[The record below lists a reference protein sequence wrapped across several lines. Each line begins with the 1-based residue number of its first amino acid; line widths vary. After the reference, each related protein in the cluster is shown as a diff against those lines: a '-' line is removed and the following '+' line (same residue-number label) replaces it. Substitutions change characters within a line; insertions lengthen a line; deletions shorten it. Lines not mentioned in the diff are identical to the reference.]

1 MRIFNRREKNPTLA
15 GMSTDLAS
23 ARENDMLKR
32 LVLVLGV
39 FAFCFSL
46 LSVRLINLSML
57 GGVSGHGNV
66 VTAVKDVPA
75 RPDIF
80 DRNGEMMATDI
91 TVASLYAD
99 ARKIIDVDEAADEI
113 GAIFP
118 GVNAVALRHKLASD
132 RAFVWVKR
140 EVTPRQ
146 KARIYNLGLPG
157 LFFVDETRRV
167 YPKGRAAAH
176 VLGFVNIDNK
186 GIAGIE
192 KFINGDTKKTI
203 EDKTGPKSEPVY
215 LSIDLRVQ
223 HALADELARARD
235 EHKAKAAAGIVL
247 DTQSGEVVA
256 MVSLPDY
263 DPNSPTQALEKESL
277 NRNTAGVYE
286 LGSIFK
292 TFTTAMVLDSGDASL
307 GTRYDTRKPIRISGF
322 TINDFHAQRRL
333 LSVPEVFIY
342 SSNIGAAKM
351 AMDVGVDNH
360 RAFLKR
366 LGLLDRLVTEL
377 PENRKPLMPKKWK
390 SVNSMTI
397 SFGHGLSVAPLQ
409 MVAAAAAMVNGGRLI
424 HPTFLRR
431 SSVAAFLDSKQV
443 IKPKT
448 SRMMRELM
456 RLNVVRGTGKRAD
469 VPGYRV
475 GGKTGTAEKVVDGR
489 YDNDALLTTFLSA
502 FPTDAPEYVV
512 FVMFDEP
519 QPSEATNGY
528 ATAGWNAAPTTSKII
543 RRIAPMLGV
552 LPRGDQVNP
561 FGEPV
566 MVSY

>member
-1 MRIFNRREKNPTLA
+1 VKLLGRRNKNFSLTDGDGSIA
-15 GMSTDLAS
+15 GVH
-23 ARENDMLKR
+23 ENDMLTR
-32 LVLVLGV
+32 LVLVLGIFV
-39 FAFCFSL
+39 ICFSVL
-46 LSVRLINLSML
+46 AVRLVNLSML
-57 GGVSGHGNV
+57 GEGSGHVNV
-66 VTAVKDVPA
+66 AAAVNIIPA

-99 ARKIIDVDEAADEI
+99 ARKIIDSDEAADEI
-113 GAIFP
+113 GAVLP
-118 GVNAVALRHKLASD
+118 GINTVSLRKKLSSN
-132 RAFVWVKR
+132 RAFVWIKR

-146 KARIYNLGLPG
+146 KASIYNLGLPG
-157 LFFVDETRRV
+157 LFFVNETRRV

-176 VLGFVNIDNK
+176 IIGHVNIDNR

-192 KFINGDTKKTI
+192 KYIDRMQ
-203 EDKTGPKSEPVY
+203 KTGLKNKNDIKPEPIY
-215 LSIDLRVQ
+215 LSVDLRVQ
-223 HALADELARARD
+223 HALADELARAKD
-235 EHKAKAAAGIVL
+235 EHKAIAAAGIVL
-247 DTQSGEVVA
+247 DVQSGEVVA

-263 DPNSPTQALEKESL
+263 DPNSPAQALEKVRL

-286 LGSIFK
+286 LGSTFK
-292 TFTTAMVLDSGDASL
+292 AFTAAMVLDSGAASMS
-307 GTRYDTRKPIRISGF
+307 TRYDARKPIKISRF
-322 TINDFHAQRRL
+322 TIRDFHGQRRL

-351 AMDVGVDNH
+351 AMDVGLDAH
-360 RAFLKR
+360 QKFLKR

-390 SVNSMTI
+390 PINSMTI
-397 SFGHGLSVAPLQ
+397 SYGHGLSVAPLQ
-409 MVAAAAAMVNGGRLI
+409 MASAAAALMNGGRLI
-424 HPTFLRR
+424 NPTFLRR
-431 SSVAAFLDSKQV
+431 SSVAAFLDSTQV

-456 RLNVVRGTGKRAD
+456 RLNAVRGTAKRAD

-475 GGKTGTAEKVVDGR
+475 GGKTGTAEKVVNGKYVD
-489 YDNDALLTTFLSA
+489 DLLLTTFVGV

-519 QPSEATNGY
+519 KGSEATHGY
-528 ATAGWNAAPTTSKII
+528 ATAGWNAAPTTGKII
-543 RRIAPMLGV
+543 KRIAPMLGV